1 MKTLNKTLLAL
12 VLLGSTSIAMASET
26 KMPVYEVTYVNN
38 IDTIKQQT
46 SHTIA
51 QLNYQTTLDIYSQAK
66 NNVEYI
72 GARLHLQTELANNHN
87 TNDKVSLKTA
97 K

>member
-1 MKTLNKTLLAL
+1 MKTLNKAVLAL
-12 VLLGSTSIAMASET
+12 VLLGSTSIAMASES
-26 KMPVYEVTYVNN
+26 KMPVYEVTYIKS

-66 NNVEYI
+66 NNVKYI
-72 GARLHLQTELANNHN
+72 GARLHLQTELAYNNS
-87 TNDKVSLKTA
+87 TSDKESLKTA